1 MKQHKFKKMALDLIE
16 LVPNDRF
23 QVEYKYNIIWFA
35 HFDKRYPK
43 NVKTKYIDNDIDDE
57 RTMLIKFER
66 FKKVL
71 KGECLLDEI

>member
-23 QVEYKYNIIWFA
+23 QVEYKYNIIWVA